1 MSTRARRLAAVRGA
15 FARSDDPYAGGDM
28 ATASRLGAAL
38 WVIAGVLTWLL
49 LPLSQPVEA
58 IGQVG
63 WAVAA
68 ACTVVGLV
76 GAKTIA
82 SGRVSWDGL
91 LVSSY
96 LGLAQV
102 ALLQWLAGGSG
113 TPYGELY
120 LLVVIYAGAT
130 HPPRRVAG
138 VLLATAA
145 GVAAPLAYE
154 GVTGALLGQTALRV
168 VLLSAVGLLASVLI
182 RSVRAQR
189 VGLRDRSDQA
199 ERLARLDELTGLP
212 NRRAFGEALG
222 MEISRAQRF
231 GSPLTLLAAD
241 LDGFKQVNDTFGH
254 PAGDACLRH
263 VADILKLTLRQ
274 YDSCFRVGG
283 DEFTLLLPE
292 TSAADAETVARRV
305 TAAVAAVAGPDGASL
320 RVTCAPAELAEG
332 MTGDELVAAADAE
345 LLARKRS
352 PGLRLAHS
360 V

>member
-1 MSTRARRLAAVRGA
+1 
-15 FARSDDPYAGGDM
+15 
-28 ATASRLGAAL
+28 
-38 WVIAGVLTWLL
+38 
-49 LPLSQPVEA
+49 
-58 IGQVG
+58 
-63 WAVAA
+63 
-68 ACTVVGLV
+68 
-76 GAKTIA
+76 
-82 SGRVSWDGL
+82 
-91 LVSSY
+91 
-96 LGLAQV
+96 
-102 ALLQWLAGGSG
+102 
-113 TPYGELY
+113 
-120 LLVVIYAGAT
+120 
-130 HPPRRVAG
+130 

-145 GVAAPLAYE
+145 GVAAPLVYE
-154 GVTGALLGQTALRV
+154 GVTGALLGQTALRI
-168 VLLSAVGLLASVLI
+168 VLLSAVGLLASMLM

-212 NRRAFGEALG
+212 NRRAFGEALD

-231 GSPLTLLAAD
+231 GSPLALLSAD

-274 YDSCFRVGG
+274 YDACFRVGG

-292 TSAADAETVARRV
+292 TSAAEAETVARRV

-332 MTGDELVAAADAE
+332 MTGDALVAAADAE